1 MDYVISVPKITNVQ
15 FSKNPSNINE
25 EIQIYIAVSEEQK
38 VLTAVSRP
46 AGTFY
51 AGEE

>member
-1 MDYVISVPKITNVQ
+1 MDYIIEVPKIQSVS
-15 FSKNPSNINE
+15 FSKNPVVINE
-25 EIQIYIAVSEEQK
+25 EIQIYVKVSEEQK

-46 AGTFY
+46 SGTFY